1 MSKMLLFIILFL
13 ALWSCEGPNE
23 KVIEKPVNYFSK
35 VFGEY
40 DAEMGYSIQETTDGG
55 FILSGATSSYWATDS
70 LSRINDIQHGITN
83 AIIAK
88 VDTVGEPE
96 WIKVFGGDMFESA
109 FNAGETDDGGYFFA
123 GYTNSIGNGLYD
135 FWLVKLDAFGN
146 MEWEKTYGT
155 AKADVGLFGEITSD
169 GGYILTGYTILPNK
183 TDKDFWLLKTNADG
197 DSLWSSTFG
206 NDANQSANRVI
217 ELSNGGFVI
226 IGETRGDSTN
236 NDILIIK
243 TDENGQ
249 EIWTKNIVESNDDL
263 VFSIKETPDGFI
275 AVGTTTSLGAG
286 NKDIWLHKLDASGNV
301 EWQNTFGGD
310 ALEYGFDVVPVSDGY
325 VFTGSTSSYG
335 TEFYDLWILK
345 VDLTGVLVWD
355 QLYGSTMIDIGKS
368 IIQNE
373 SGGFTIL
380 GQTSSYGS
388 GEYDFWIIKTD
399 ENGLIPLDDSRT
411 NFKL

>member
-1 MSKMLLFIILFL
+1 M
-13 ALWSCEGPNE
+13 
-23 KVIEKPVNYFSK
+23 
-35 VFGEY
+35 
-40 DAEMGYSIQETTDGG
+40 
-55 FILSGATSSYWATDS
+55 
-70 LSRINDIQHGITN
+70 
-83 AIIAK
+83 
-88 VDTVGEPE
+88 
-96 WIKVFGGDMFESA
+96 
-109 FNAGETDDGGYFFA
+109 
-123 GYTNSIGNGLYD
+123 YD